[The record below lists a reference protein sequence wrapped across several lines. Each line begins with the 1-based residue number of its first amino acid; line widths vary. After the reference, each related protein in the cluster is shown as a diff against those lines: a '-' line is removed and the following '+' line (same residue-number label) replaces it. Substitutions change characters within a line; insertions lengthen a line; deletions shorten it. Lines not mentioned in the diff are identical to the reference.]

1 MTIQEAEIMYK
12 RNQYRFRYAVL
23 SYDGTYRERHIL
35 IVSPNGKIF
44 RENVIGTEKA
54 IPDMLRR
61 LEYNVRMDNPNFDS
75 QYRKY
80 QSVKKILANVEG

>member
-12 RNQYRFRYAVL
+12 RNQYKFRYAVL
-23 SYDGTYRERHIL
+23 LYDGTYRERHIL

-44 RENVIGTEKA
+44 REAAIGTENV
-54 IPDMLRR
+54 IPEMLKRV
-61 LEYNVRMDNPNFDS
+61 EYNVRMDNPNFDV